1 MRHRIRTT
9 VTTALSAVLAGAAL
23 ATTAPAQAADADF
36 RYVAL
41 GDSYTAAPLVPE
53 VIPAGGCIRSTQNYP
68 HLIAAALGVT
78 DFADVS
84 CSGADTPDMWASQ
97 LAGIP
102 PQLDAVTAD
111 TDLVTVSIGGNDFSV
126 FGTLVA
132 YCPTLRASDPTGDP
146 CRDAMRA
153 DGRDRLLAA
162 VHETRDRIVAVLQE
176 VRRRAPQARIVV
188 VGYPQIAPRD
198 GACPDRLPLADGDVA
213 YAVQVNQR
221 LTQALR
227 QAAARTGAD
236 YVDVWRA
243 SQGHDVCSADPW
255 INGQYFSPVAAPY
268 HPFASEQAAVAQ
280 LVLDEID

>member
-53 VIPAGGCIRSTQNYP
+53 VIPAGGCFRSTQNYP

-162 VHETRDRIVAVLQE
+162 VHETRDRIVAVLEE

-188 VGYPQIAPRD
+188 VGYLQIAPRD
-198 GACPDRLPLADGDVA
+198 GTCPDRLPLADGDVA

>member
-23 ATTAPAQAADADF
+23 APTAPAQAADADF

-176 VRRRAPQARIVV
+176 VRRRAPQARIVA

-198 GACPDRLPLADGDVA
+198 GTCPDRLPLADGDVA

>member
-9 VTTALSAVLAGAAL
+9 MTTALSAVLAGAAL

-53 VIPAGGCIRSTQNYP
+53 VIPAGGCFRSTQNYP

-111 TDLVTVSIGGNDFSV
+111 TDLVTVSIGGNDFSI

-162 VHETRDRIVAVLQE
+162 VHETRDRIVAVLEE

-198 GACPDRLPLADGDVA
+198 GTCPDRLPLADGDVA